1 MLILDCWVDIQV
13 GASDWVGNWNW
24 ETLDVVIDAVG
35 VERSLNDR
43 NKYGAAGREMGT
55 KQEGKK
61 LTEELRGRDALLIK
75 PSWESFKRERVQH
88 CQKLQKDEKACCNG

>member
-1 MLILDCWVDIQV
+1 M
-13 GASDWVGNWNW
+13 
-24 ETLDVVIDAVG
+24 VIDAVG

-75 PSWESFKRERVQH
+75 PS
-88 CQKLQKDEKACCNG
+88 